1 MNFFSQNL
9 AKVSPKDG
17 LTNLEL
23 ETIST
28 KFTEIYEL
36 AKSRQQGFWD
46 LPDQNIDSILEF
58 AKKTQGKFTD
68 IVILG
73 IGGSM
78 LGPICLLGGFEKET
92 VGKNPKVH
100 CLDNID
106 SDQISLVESQ
116 INLEKT
122 LFLVQT
128 KSGTTPETLAQYF
141 YFRSLVEKNDL
152 DVKEHFVFI
161 TDPEVGYLRQVA
173 IRENITS
180 FAIPANVGGRFSV
193 LSPVGLVI
201 GALYGLNIA
210 KILTGAKNS
219 LSEKALKSS
228 FDLACIQYLLSQ
240 KGKSINVLMPYSSR
254 LRLLANWY
262 TQLLSESIG
271 KEYNLKGQIVNTGI
285 TPLPALGATD
295 QHSQLQLFK
304 EGVND
309 KLLIF
314 INVLNKEN
322 SVLIG
327 QNLPDA
333 FDYLNGK
340 TFDDLLQAEFKGT
353 VQSLTESS
361 RPNVTLEIEKLDETS
376 LGEIFMFFQVSVAFL
391 GELLEIN
398 TFDQHGVER
407 SKILTREFLEK

>member
-78 LGPICLLGGFEKET
+78 LGPICLLGGFEKQT

-201 GALYGLNIA
+201 GALYGLDIA
-210 KILTGAKNS
+210 KILIGAKNS

-398 TFDQHGVER
+398 TFDQPGVER
-407 SKILTREFLEK
+407 SKVLTREFLEK

>member
-78 LGPICLLGGFEKET
+78 LGPICLLGGFEKQT

-201 GALYGLNIA
+201 GALYGLDIA
-210 KILTGAKNS
+210 KILIGAKNS

>member
-78 LGPICLLGGFEKET
+78 LGPICLLGAFENQT

-106 SDQISLVESQ
+106 SDQIALVESQ

-201 GALYGLNIA
+201 GALYGLDII

-353 VQSLTESS
+353 VQSLTESN

-398 TFDQHGVER
+398 TFDQPGVER
-407 SKILTREFLEK
+407 SKVLTREFLEK

>member
-78 LGPICLLGGFEKET
+78 LGPICLLGGFEKQT

-201 GALYGLNIA
+201 GALYGLDII

>member
-78 LGPICLLGGFEKET
+78 LGPICLLGAFENQT

-106 SDQISLVESQ
+106 SDQIALVESQ

-353 VQSLTESS
+353 VQSLTESN

-398 TFDQHGVER
+398 TFDQPGVER
-407 SKILTREFLEK
+407 SKVLTREFLEK

>member
-78 LGPICLLGGFEKET
+78 LGPICLLGGFEKQT

-141 YFRSLVEKNDL
+141 YFRSLAEKNNL
-152 DVKEHFVFI
+152 DIKEHFVFI

-201 GALYGLNIA
+201 GALYGLDII

-376 LGEIFMFFQVSVAFL
+376 LGEIFMFFQISVAFL

-398 TFDQHGVER
+398 TFDQPGVER
-407 SKILTREFLEK
+407 SKVLTREFLEK

>member
-78 LGPICLLGGFEKET
+78 LGPICLLGGFEKQT

-173 IRENITS
+173 IREHITS

-201 GALYGLNIA
+201 GALYGLDIA
-210 KILTGAKNS
+210 KILIGAKNS